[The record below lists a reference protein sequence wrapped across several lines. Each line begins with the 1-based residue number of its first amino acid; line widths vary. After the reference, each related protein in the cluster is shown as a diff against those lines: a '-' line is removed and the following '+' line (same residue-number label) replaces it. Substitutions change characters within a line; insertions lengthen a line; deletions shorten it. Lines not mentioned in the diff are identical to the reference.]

1 MPLDSGRVREAKV
14 RELEML
20 RHQPRAASA
29 GRLAGSSKLLRAM
42 NESATLAHLLDR
54 GTLTRGDLREL
65 TGLSKP
71 TTSDVLRRLTDAGLA
86 IVVGHTRG
94 GPGPNAEIYA
104 ANPAAA
110 YAVAVSVKETTD
122 LARPEVTAALVDLA
136 GTVHAR
142 VRDRVDLDK
151 TDPLAAIEE
160 IVGRLTTLA
169 GLDRT
174 GVSHVHLGVPGS
186 YDAAGGVIRH
196 IDIAGFDR
204 AGLVAQLSERLGA
217 SVEVENDVNLAA
229 IAERSRGV
237 AAGLPGDED
246 QATGGPASSFAL
258 LWFGEGLG
266 LAIDLGGSLLRGA
279 RGGAGEIGYVP
290 VGLPGQGPRDM
301 QELVGGPA
309 VVELA
314 AAHGLPAGGAA
325 AAVAAAVGGDA
336 AEATVGG
343 DAAEAAKFLD
353 ELACRM
359 GQCVGAVAGVLDPP
373 LIVLAG
379 EVAQAG
385 GEELARRVRT
395 AISST
400 IPLDIT
406 IAVTGIADDAVLL
419 GAVDAGLRTVRDSL
433 IDALRANVP
442 AGPARTESEDVGRP
456 HFTAG

>member
-1 MPLDSGRVREAKV
+1 
-14 RELEML
+14 
-20 RHQPRAASA
+20 
-29 GRLAGSSKLLRAM
+29 M

-110 YAVAVSVKETTD
+110 YAVAVSVRETTD
-122 LARPEVTAALVDLA
+122 LHRPELTAALVDLA

-142 VRDRVDLDK
+142 RQEPVDLSK
-151 TDPLAAIEE
+151 TDPLGVIAGMVE
-160 IVGRLTTLA
+160 RLADEA
-169 GLDRT
+169 GLER
-174 GVSHVHLGVPGS
+174 GKVSHVHLGVPGS
-186 YDAAGGVIRH
+186 YDAGAGVIRH
-196 IDIAGFDR
+196 IDVAGFAR
-204 AGLVAQLSERLGA
+204 PGLVEGLAERLDA

-237 AAGLPGDED
+237 AAE
-246 QATGGPASSFAL
+246 GGSFAL
-258 LWFGEGLG
+258 VWFGEGLG

-290 VGLPGQGPRDM
+290 VGRAGEGPRDL

-314 AAHGLPAGGAA
+314 AGFGLTKGAA
-325 AAVAAAVGGDA
+325 AASPGEVVAAAVASSAKTA
-336 AEATVGG
+336 AA
-343 DAAEAAKFLD
+343 FLD
-353 ELACRM
+353 ELAARVA
-359 GQCVGAVAGVLDPP
+359 QCVAAVAGVLDPP

-385 GEELARRVRT
+385 SEELAQRVRA
-395 AISST
+395 AISAT
-400 IPLDIT
+400 TPLDIT
-406 IAVTGIADDAVLL
+406 IAVTGITDDAVLL
-419 GAVDAGLRTVRDSL
+419 GALDAGLRTVRDSL
-433 IDALRANVP
+433 INALRTNVP
-442 AGPARTESEDVGRP
+442 AA
-456 HFTAG
+456 

>member
-1 MPLDSGRVREAKV
+1 
-14 RELEML
+14 ML
-20 RHQPRAASA
+20 RHQPRAASP

-110 YAVAVSVKETTD
+110 YAVAVSVRETTD
-122 LARPEVTAALVDLA
+122 LTRPEFTSALVDLA

-142 VRDRVDLDK
+142 ARDRVNVET
-151 TDPLAAIEE
+151 TDPLKAIEE
-160 IVGRLTTLA
+160 IVGRLTALA

-174 GVSHVHLGVPGS
+174 GVTHVHLGVPGS
-186 YDAAGGVIRH
+186 YDAAAGVIRH
-196 IDIAGFDR
+196 IDINGFDR
-204 AGLVAQLSERLGA
+204 VGLVTQLGERVGA

-229 IAERSRGV
+229 IAERGRGV
-237 AAGLPGDED
+237 AAG
-246 QATGGPASSFAL
+246 GGSFAL

-266 LAIDLGGSLLRGA
+266 LAIDLGGNLLRGA

-314 AAHGLPAGGAA
+314 TSHGIGGIGVGAV
-325 AAVAAAVGGDA
+325 VAAAI
-336 AEATVGG
+336 
-343 DAAEAAKFLD
+343 EAARSKTPQQAVPTAPAHRPHSRLEREQAEEAEKFLD

-385 GEELARRVRT
+385 GEELARRVRA

-419 GAVDAGLRTVRDSL
+419 GALDAGLRTVRDSL
-433 IDALRANVP
+433 INALRANVP
-442 AGPARTESEDVGRP
+442 AG
-456 HFTAG
+456 